1 MRTSF
6 RRLAGASALVFAL
19 VAAYPAAASAGEG
32 ADSPRTGTARVQQV
46 SGDSESTADAEGA
59 KAAEAEAAKADK
71 AAEAAED
78 GKAPGDGK
86 IVDGVSPKLKEKP
99 DGPKAAWGYQIMPSC
114 AGLEGLIR
122 QGANFW
128 QGATETPGSGKPVEC
143 TTSLIADCFG
153 TANAVGCNYGPG
165 QMMLLS
171 TQVSDFALLAAHEFG
186 HEWHPHSAAG
196 CMNWASAYE
205 VMRPTIC

>member
-6 RRLAGASALVFAL
+6 RRFAGAAALVFAL
-19 VAAYPAAASAGEG
+19 VAAYPAAASAGESAAPPQAG
-32 ADSPRTGTARVQQV
+32 SAQAQQTP
-46 SGDSESTADAEGA
+46 GGSEQAGGA
-59 KAAEAEAAKADK
+59 KAAKQTK
-71 AAEAAED
+71 AAED
-78 GKAPGDGK
+78 GKA
-86 IVDGVSPKLKEKP
+86 VDGVSPKLKEKKE
-99 DGPKAAWGYQIMPSC
+99 GPKAAWGYQIMASC

-143 TTSLIADCFG
+143 TTGLIADCFG
-153 TANAVGCNYGPG
+153 TTNAVGCNYGPG

-171 TQVSDFALLAAHEFG
+171 TQVSDFALLTAHEFG

>member
-1 MRTSF
+1 MRTSLK
-6 RRLAGASALVFAL
+6 RLAGAGALVFAL
-19 VAAYPAAASAGEG
+19 AATYPLAASADEG
-32 ADSPRTGTARVQQV
+32 KAAPRTAAVQP
-46 SGDSESTADAEGA
+46 AEAPEAA
-59 KAAEAEAAKADK
+59 KAAEKSK
-71 AAEAAED
+71 AAENIEAVKAAEN
-78 GKAPGDGK
+78 GKAAEGGK
-86 IVDGVSPKLKEKP
+86 IVDGVSPKLKEKQ
-99 DGPKAAWGYQIMPSC
+99 DGPKAAWGYQITPSC

-143 TTSLIADCFG
+143 LNTLIPDCFG
-153 TANAVGCNYGPG
+153 TANAAGCNYGPG
-165 QMMLLS
+165 QKMVLS

>member
-1 MRTSF
+1 MSTSV
-6 RRLAGASALVFAL
+6 RRFTGAAALVLA
-19 VAAYPAAASAGEG
+19 VAAAFPIAASASESDEG
-32 ADSPRTGTARVQQV
+32 PRTAAAGAGSGT
-46 SGDSESTADAEGA
+46 EP
-59 KAAEAEAAKADK
+59 KA
-71 AAEAAED
+71 
-78 GKAPGDGK
+78 K
-86 IVDGVSPKLKEKP
+86 IVDGVAPEFRTAEFKEKAKEKAKGEAA
-99 DGPKAAWGYQIMPSC
+99 GPKAAWGYQIMPSC
-114 AGLEGLIR
+114 AGAEALIR

-143 TTSLIADCFG
+143 TNDYIADCFG

-171 TQVSDFALLAAHEFG
+171 TKVSDFALLAAHEFG

-205 VMRPTIC
+205 VMRPTFC